1 MHIFHINVLNSY
13 IKISLQIQNLPVPYS
28 LWAMGD
34 AGVLICFHFVDMS
47 TFVLVGSTQLL
58 ESIDL
63 NCILGPVVKVKQIR
77 GLVHSLTPMKCYIV
91 SL

>member
-13 IKISLQIQNLPVPYS
+13 IKISLQIPNLPMPYS
-28 LWAMGD
+28 LRAMGD

-63 NCILGPVVKVKQIR
+63 NCILGPVVKCKQIR
-77 GLVHSLTPMKCYIV
+77 SLGHSLTPMKCYIV

>member
-1 MHIFHINVLNSY
+1 MHIFDVNGLNNYIN
-13 IKISLQIQNLPVPYS
+13 ISLQIQNLPMPYS
-28 LWAMGD
+28 LWVMGD

-47 TFVLVGSTQLL
+47 TFVLVASTQLL

-77 GLVHSLTPMKCYIV
+77 DLGQSLTPMKCYIV